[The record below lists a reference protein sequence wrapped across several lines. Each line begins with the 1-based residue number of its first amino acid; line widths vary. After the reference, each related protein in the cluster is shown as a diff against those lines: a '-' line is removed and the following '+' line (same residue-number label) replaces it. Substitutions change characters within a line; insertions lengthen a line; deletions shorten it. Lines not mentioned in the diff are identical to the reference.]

1 MWTMFISICV
11 FGTCSWLE
19 VEKPTFQTISDCEVR
34 SQITRLELL
43 GQLNDG
49 RVTVSTECIPEE
61 SREQFRQ
68 DRMKTSRL
76 RNQTS

>member
-11 FGTCSWLE
+11 FGSCSWLE
-19 VEKPTFQTISDCEVR
+19 VEKPTFHSISDCEVR

-43 GQLNDG
+43 GQLADG
-49 RVTVSTECIPEE
+49 RVTVWTECIPHAE
-61 SREQFRQ
+61 REQFRQ

-76 RNQTS
+76 RNSTS